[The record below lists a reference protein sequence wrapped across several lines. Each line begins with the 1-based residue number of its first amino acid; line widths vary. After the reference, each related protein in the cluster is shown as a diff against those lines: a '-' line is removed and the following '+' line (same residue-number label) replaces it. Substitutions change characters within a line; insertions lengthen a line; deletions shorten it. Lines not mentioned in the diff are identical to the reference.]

1 MKSGH
6 YMDGTPMPGNTV
18 SKKQIMAEKIGSR
31 PMSLCGQIYPRQV
44 NIHVESARK

>member
-6 YMDGTPMPGNTV
+6 YMDGTLMPPKER

-44 NIHVESARK
+44 NIHVESSKK